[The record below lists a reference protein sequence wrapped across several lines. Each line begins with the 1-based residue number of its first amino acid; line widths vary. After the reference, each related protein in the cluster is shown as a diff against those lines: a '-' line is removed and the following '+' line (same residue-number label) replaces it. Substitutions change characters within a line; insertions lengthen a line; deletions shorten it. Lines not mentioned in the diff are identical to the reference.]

1 MSCETQ
7 CIKLSVVLKCCER
20 KFYEFEGGVELCSY
34 AEVLA
39 ILHVFQPLVQFNL
52 HEIFRQSLVNGVNV
66 H

>member
-7 CIKLSVVLKCCER
+7 CIKLSVVLKCYEG
-20 KFYEFEGGVELCSY
+20 KFYEFEGGVKLFSY

-66 H
+66 Y